1 MASIGH
7 VAVGL
12 VAARACDPDPSTGSG
27 QAARLAWPGMLAWSA
42 LSLLPDIDV
51 VGFLRGV
58 PYGAPWGHRG
68 ATHSLTL
75 AVAGGIATGLAARGL
90 GARWF
95 RRPAP
100 QIAILATIGALYAAG
115 WLTVLRTGG
124 AA

>member
-7 VAVGL
+7 IAVGL
-12 VAARACDPDPSTGSG
+12 AAARAYDPERPP
-27 QAARLAWPGMLAWSA
+27 RWPAMVAWSA

-75 AVAGGIATGLAARGL
+75 AIAGGVAVGVRGSL
-90 GARWF
+90 VQAS
-95 RRPAP
+95 
-100 QIAILATIGALYAAG
+100 
-115 WLTVLRTGG
+115 G
-124 AA
+124 AAHGRVRGGRRSRVTACSTR

>member
-12 VAARACDPDPSTGSG
+12 AAARAYEDGRTP
-27 QAARLAWPGMLAWSA
+27 RWPAMLAWSA

-51 VGFLRGV
+51 VGFLRAV

-75 AVAGGIATGLAARGL
+75 ALAGGIATGLGARLL
-90 GARWF
+90 GARDSG
-95 RRPAP
+95 
-100 QIAILATIGALYAAG
+100 LAAR
-115 WLTVLRTGG
+115 VLR
-124 AA
+124 ARDSRLCRPSPL